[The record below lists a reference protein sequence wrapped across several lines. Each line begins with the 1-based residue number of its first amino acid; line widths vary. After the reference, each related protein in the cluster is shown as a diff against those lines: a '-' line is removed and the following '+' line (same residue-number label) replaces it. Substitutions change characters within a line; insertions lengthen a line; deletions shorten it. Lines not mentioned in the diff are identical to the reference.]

1 MNKQDFLKQYQTKE
15 WYEISRRIKARDH
28 NTCQMCGRNDV
39 PLSVHH
45 MYYGIGGDIFGV
57 PDESLITLCE
67 KCHESQKEY
76 RLEQE
81 DLLDNLRSFYTDFEL
96 YELMQFLLSPFIYD
110 GFAYMQKL
118 NPLEII
124 KDKYYG
130 NEEELDNI
138 IKWRE
143 RVYGEKLKHQAAIE
157 YLVYYDENNKETA
170 EWFND
175 TFGYTIDKYLE
186 DLKTN
191 RPDIYGHILGEAGR
205 RIKRMRELMKEHLPF

>member
-45 MYYGIGGDIFGV
+45 MYYGIGGDIFG
-57 PDESLITLCE
+57 
-67 KCHESQKEY
+67 
-76 RLEQE
+76 
-81 DLLDNLRSFYTDFEL
+81 
-96 YELMQFLLSPFIYD
+96 
-110 GFAYMQKL
+110 
-118 NPLEII
+118 
-124 KDKYYG
+124 
-130 NEEELDNI
+130 
-138 IKWRE
+138 
-143 RVYGEKLKHQAAIE
+143 
-157 YLVYYDENNKETA
+157 
-170 EWFND
+170 
-175 TFGYTIDKYLE
+175 YTIDKYLE